1 MATCLIGL
9 GSNVGDRRRTLDR
22 ALDLLDRLPAVQ
34 VIAQSPWHETAPV
47 GGPPGQGRFLNG
59 AALLE
64 TSLEPLALAT
74 LLWEIEAQ
82 MGRARRERWG
92 PRTLDLDLLL
102 YDRLIIETPPLR
114 VPHPRMAWR
123 RFVLEPTAEIAP
135 SMVHPAIGWT
145 MSRLLEHLNTALPY
159 IAITGPA
166 AIGKGKLARR
176 LVHARNR
183 RRLGTAR
190 LVADPCGP
198 ASYSGPRLA
207 LPPEGAAIGDDPA
220 FRGSQSSPG
229 PDWPST
235 TRHREIE
242 FIERRAPLVAL
253 ELPVWRWPDGL
264 AISDFWLEQ
273 SLSYA
278 ETSLKSA
285 DSAVVA
291 DFLAQQ
297 AAHVVTPKLLVVLGR
312 SADRLGLALA
322 NLARRPG
329 RGPALVIK
337 DPDLD
342 RAAEEVL
349 AAIDA
354 MA

>member
-1 MATCLIGL
+1 
-9 GSNVGDRRRTLDR
+9 
-22 ALDLLDRLPAVQ
+22 
-34 VIAQSPWHETAPV
+34 
-47 GGPPGQGRFLNG
+47 
-59 AALLE
+59 
-64 TSLEPLALAT
+64 
-74 LLWEIEAQ
+74 
-82 MGRARRERWG
+82 
-92 PRTLDLDLLL
+92 
-102 YDRLIIETPPLR
+102 
-114 VPHPRMAWR
+114 
-123 RFVLEPTAEIAP
+123 
-135 SMVHPAIGWT
+135 
-145 MSRLLEHLNTALPY
+145 
-159 IAITGPA
+159 
-166 AIGKGKLARR
+166 
-176 LVHARNR
+176 
-183 RRLGTAR
+183 
-190 LVADPCGP
+190 
-198 ASYSGPRLA
+198 
-207 LPPEGAAIGDDPA
+207 
-220 FRGSQSSPG
+220 
-229 PDWPST
+229 
-235 TRHREIE
+235 
-242 FIERRAPLVAL
+242 VAL